1 MVVFVTGYH
10 KGYEVKGD
18 IKIIHRYLPR
28 EVGEL
33 VVQYLRWVL
42 TFLQRIQAMV

>member
-1 MVVFVTGYH
+1 MNGEHRNIFIEDGLVVYVTRYH
-10 KGYEVKGD
+10 KGYTVSGD

-33 VVQYLRWVL
+33 
-42 TFLQRIQAMV
+42 II